1 MGNTSFF
8 NKQDLKFVGQNF
20 VLAAIIGIVVLCGLI
35 LWLKAYTQHGKEIT
49 VEDIRGMSVAEAKAV
64 MDAQG
69 LNMQVVDSTYSRKVP
84 FGTVVEQDPRPN
96 SHAKNGRTVYVTI
109 NASSRPQIVMPN
121 LQDMSYRQAE
131 TTLRGMGLRVD
142 STYDYRPSAFRDLVL
157 DVKSNGKSITP
168 GTKLSI
174 GTRVR
179 LVVGYGQGSERVV
192 VPSIIG
198 MTLQEARAQLLNNRL
213 TIGSTQYDENV
224 KEGEKALIYKQT
236 PAAGSKLTEG
246 ETVAVRLSTNPE
258 KAVMNSIHDS
268 KDDED
273 SWF

>member
-1 MGNTSFF
+1 MEKKGFF
-8 NKQDLKFVGQNF
+8 NKHDLKFVGQNII
-20 VLAAIIGIVVLCGLI
+20 LAAILGFLALVVLA
-35 LWLKAYTQHGKEIT
+35 LWLRAYTQHGKEVT
-49 VEDIRGMSVAEAKAV
+49 VEDVRGMSVAEAQAIIT
-64 MDAQG
+64 AQG
-69 LNMQVVDSTYSRKVP
+69 LHLEVIDSTYSRKVP

-96 SHAKNGRTVYVTI
+96 SHAKNGRMVYVTI
-109 NASSRPQIVMPN
+109 NASSRPQVVMPN

-179 LVVGYGQGSERVV
+179 LVVGYGQGSERVT
-192 VPSIIG
+192 VPSVVG
-198 MTLQEARAQLLNNRL
+198 MTLQEARIQLLNNRL
-213 TIGSTQYDENV
+213 TVGSIQYDENV
-224 KEGEKALIYKQT
+224 EEGARALVYRQI
-236 PAAGSKLTEG
+236 PSAGTKIVEG
-246 ETVAVRLSTNPE
+246 ETVALRLSTNPE
-258 KAVMNSIHDS
+258 KAVMNSGKDS
-268 KDDED
+268 KEEED

>member
-69 LNMQVVDSTYSRKVP
+69 LNMQVVDTTYSRKVP

-213 TIGSTQYDENV
+213 TIGSTR
-224 KEGEKALIYKQT
+224 ARM
-236 PAAGSKLTEG
+236 AGSARVSAASWRSQEH
-246 ETVAVRLSTNPE
+246 
-258 KAVMNSIHDS
+258 SI
-268 KDDED
+268 
-273 SWF
+273 SWP